1 MHLIPLIIAV
11 SICVLKSFAQV
22 RIQKV
27 FEFEDALTADQN
39 EMWIWRSQASNLKNL
54 RLVDVK
60 GLSGVELTLCVE
72 PLDNERNVTIYI
84 EDIRYS
90 NDGPSDA
97 VKLRFEGVNIASFRT
112 FEKWRSGHEWNVFRN
127 SGGIGP
133 LLLLSKGE
141 YTLGIIVK
149 TDRWGVELDR
159 IKINAVHQHPKQD
172 IICGASVYTS
182 MQD

>member
-1 MHLIPLIIAV
+1 MRLIVLIIVV

-27 FEFEDALTADQN
+27 FEFEDALTADQD
-39 EMWIWRSQASNLKNL
+39 EMWVWRSEASNLKNL
-54 RLVDVK
+54 RLVDEN
-60 GLSGVELTLCVE
+60 GLSAVELTLCVE
-72 PLDNERNVTIYI
+72 PLDNKRNVSIYI

-97 VKLRFEGVNIASFRT
+97 VKLRFEGVNIGSFRT

-133 LLLLSKGE
+133 LIMLSKGKF
-141 YTLGIIVK
+141 TLVIIVK

-159 IKINAVHQHPKQD
+159 IKLNAVNQHPKQD

-182 MQD
+182 